1 MLDIDAM
8 AERLFPD
15 TGFISEEMRQAHI
28 AKWKRCVV
36 YLGPRWIALSVNRRG
51 KS

>member
-1 MLDIDAM
+1 MPDIDAM
-8 AERLFPD
+8 AERVFPQ

-36 YLGPRWIALSVNRRG
+36 FLGHRWLALSCNRRAA
-51 KS
+51 